1 MRGRG
6 AEFPGN
12 GARRGDWRSR
22 PGWLGVLVVVTAA
35 AAGTAVTL
43 LSRTDP
49 GWVLGG
55 LVVAG
60 TVAGGIAVR
69 ARRAFLIIPVPAPAY
84 AVGAIIAGLVHD
96 RATDTSRTAITLSA
110 VKWLADGFVAMAVAT
125 FLAVAIAAIRRALGR
140 PARARSARARSA
152 KGTSADGTSP
162 NGAAS
167 SGGGSVHAGDAVD
180 PADGAALRPTRRDD
194 R

>member
-6 AEFPGN
+6 DAPVGSKA
-12 GARRGDWRSR
+12 GARQGDWRSR

-35 AAGTAVTL
+35 AAGTVVTL

-49 GWVLGG
+49 GWLLGG

-60 TVAGGIAVR
+60 VVAGGTVVR
-69 ARRAFLIIPVPAPAY
+69 ASRAFLIIPVPAPAY

-110 VKWLADGFVAMAVAT
+110 VKWLASGFVAMAVAT
-125 FLAVAIAAIRRALGR
+125 FLAVAIAATRWALGR
-140 PARARSARARSA
+140 
-152 KGTSADGTSP
+152 SADR
-162 NGAAS
+162 S
-167 SGGGSVHAGDAVD
+167 STHPASVHTGDAVD
-180 PADGAALRPTRRDD
+180 AADSSPLRPARRHN

>member
-6 AEFPGN
+6 NAYEGSQA
-12 GARRGDWRSR
+12 GARQGEWRSR
-22 PGWLGVLVVVTAA
+22 PGWLGVLVVVAA
-35 AAGTAVTL
+35 ATAGTVVTL
-43 LSRTDP
+43 VSSSDP

-55 LVVAG
+55 FVVAG

-84 AVGAIIAGLVHD
+84 AVGALIAGLVHD
-96 RATDTSRTAITLSA
+96 RATDTSRTATTLSA

-125 FLAVAIAAIRRALGR
+125 FLAVAIAAIRWALGR
-140 PARARSARARSA
+140 SAWVRSARAGPAGGASA
-152 KGTSADGTSP
+152 
-162 NGAAS
+162 N
-167 SGGGSVHAGDAVD
+167 GGSVHAGDAVD
-180 PADGAALRPTRRDD
+180 TADSATLRPARRDD